1 MDEVRLKIRKRAVP
15 GRGRARLHTSMLSE
29 LGVQEESKLEI
40 VNEVQNKSI
49 TVTLFADLMV
59 EEGYIRLGA
68 DDLDALG
75 MNEED
80 TVVIRRKPPVSEK
93 MRETAGE
100 AAERI
105 ERVGETVKREAG
117 EAAERVSGGFERVG
131 ETVKREAGEAAER
144 VSGGF
149 ERVGETVKREAGEA
163 KAGAAK
169 AYGRIVEEA
178 APVTERIEG
187 ATRETV
193 SRIKEEVTP
202 VTERVEGAAKEAYAK
217 ITEELPLKDRLS
229 KAADAVVSR
238 LKPDEEAKLKKV
250 LGGSKGNIQI
260 ATVTSELVADKL
272 VKELDLPQEVVIS
285 AVQRNKEIIIP
296 KGDTRLVRGDI
307 VFLVGKEESLRQCA
321 ELLEG

>member
-29 LGVQEESKLEI
+29 LGVLEESKLEI

-80 TVVIRRKPPVSEK
+80 TVIIRRKPPVSEK
-93 MRETAGE
+93 MRETVEE

-117 EAAERVSGGFERVG
+117 EAAERVSEGIE
-131 ETVKREAGEAAER
+131 K
-144 VSGGF
+144 
-149 ERVGETVKREAGEA
+149 VGETVKREAGEA

-193 SRIKEEVTP
+193 SRIREEVTP
-202 VTERVEGAAKEAYAK
+202 VTERVEDAAKEAYAK
-217 ITEELPLKDRLS
+217 IAEELPLKDRLS
-229 KAADAVVSR
+229 KAADAVVNR
-238 LKPDEEAKLKKV
+238 LRPDEEAKLKKV
-250 LGGSKGNIQI
+250 LEGSKGNIQI

-272 VKELDLPQEVVIS
+272 VKELELPQEVVIS

-296 KGDTRLVRGDI
+296 KGDTRLVKGDI
-307 VFLVGKEESLRQCA
+307 VFLVGKEESLRHCA